1 MVSVVVGAVGV
12 VVTTGVVVPAV
23 AWVVTGV
30 VTVVGKGTR
39 VVFTTVDTAVSVA
52 VTVAVAVADDTGG
65 AGFVVGFG
73 ATVDVVDLDVVAS
86 AVVVVDGT
94 TLVTVVVGAVVVCTA
109 VVGAGLLGRG
119 EPGNPMRTVS

>member
-1 MVSVVVGAVGV
+1 MV
-12 VVTTGVVVPAV
+12 
-23 AWVVTGV
+23 
-30 VTVVGKGTR
+30 
-39 VVFTTVDTAVSVA
+39 VSVA
-52 VTVAVAVADDTGG
+52 RDGEAATVDVVDDATVEEFFGVSARVVVADDTGG

-94 TLVTVVVGAVVVCTA
+94 TLITVVVGAVVVCTA

-119 EPGNPMRTVS
+119 ELGNPMWTVS